1 MITIDNVLMPNLSR
15 VTIEHKF
22 PKSIHIDGS
31 KLLALP
37 GLIDGHVH
45 FCTPGSTKKEDWVHG
60 ARAAILGGITTV
72 LDMPSIKPP
81 TNSEVRL
88 IEKYSIIH
96 RQLKRG
102 KIPIKFGLFFGLNH
116 HHLDEVAH
124 VRKKIIGLKVFLGNK
139 THPLVIQ
146 DESTLHT
153 IYALAQ
159 THQLLIALHIEDR
172 AKWNLSLL
180 DEAKEDYAKFSEVI
194 SPELASES
202 IKFAIKMCELY
213 GVPTYIMHVS
223 SLIDVELIRQAKK
236 QGLPIYA
243 ETSPHYLFFDERAY
257 AYLKGCAKFNPPLRS
272 EADVAGLWHAIAD
285 GTIDVVS
292 SDHIPNPLSAKYMPL
307 KDCPSGAPGVQ
318 TLLPLML
325 TAWYHGKVTLERLL
339 EVLHHNPCKI
349 FNLKTKE
356 DMVLANIKEF
366 RIVKDKDMRYKCPWT
381 PYRGFRLTGFPEYVF
396 TEGLWLDCKKL

>member
-15 VTIEHKF
+15 ATIEHKY
-22 PKSIHIDGS
+22 PKKVHIDGS
-31 KLLALP
+31 HLLALP
-37 GLIDGHVH
+37 GLIDSHVH

-60 ARAAILGGITTV
+60 ARAAVLGGLSTV
-72 LDMPSIKPP
+72 LEMPSIKPP

-88 IEKYSIIH
+88 IEKYAIIS

-102 KIPIKFGLFFGLNH
+102 NLPIKFGLFFGLNH

-139 THPLVIQ
+139 KHPLVIQ
-146 DESTLHT
+146 DQSTLHT
-153 IYALAQ
+153 IYALAK
-159 THQLLIALHIEDR
+159 THHLLIALHIEDKS
-172 AKWNLSLL
+172 KWDLDLL
-180 DEAKEDYAKFSEVI
+180 ENAADNYAKFSQVI
-194 SPELASES
+194 SAELASQS
-202 IKFAIKMCELY
+202 VKYAIKMCELY
-213 GVPTYIMHVS
+213 EVPTYLMHVS
-223 SLIDVELIRQAKK
+223 SALDIELVRQAKQ

-257 AYLKGCAKFNPPLRS
+257 DYLKGRAKFNPPLRTS
-272 EADVAGLWHAIAD
+272 LDVECLWHAIAD

-292 SDHIPNPLSAKYMPL
+292 SDHIPNPLSDKSKVL

-325 TAWYHGKVTLERLL
+325 TAWYFGKITLERLL

-349 FNLKTKE
+349 FNLHTKE

-366 RIVKDKDMRYKCPWT
+366 RIVKDKDMKYKCPWT
-381 PYRGFRLTGFPEYVF
+381 PYQGFRLTGFPEFVF
-396 TEGLWLDCKKL
+396 NEGQWLDCKNL

>member
-15 VTIEHKF
+15 VTIEHKY
-22 PKSIHIDGS
+22 PKKIQIDGTS
-31 KLLALP
+31 LLALP
-37 GLIDGHVH
+37 GLVDSHVH

-60 ARAAILGGITTV
+60 AKAAVVGGVTTV

-102 KIPIKFGLFFGLNH
+102 KLPIKFGLFFGLNH

-139 THPLVIQ
+139 KHPLVIQ
-146 DESTLHT
+146 DQSTLHT
-153 IYALAQ
+153 IYALAK
-159 THQLLIALHIEDR
+159 THHLLIALHIEDKN
-172 AKWNLSLL
+172 KWDLDLL
-180 DEAKEDYAKFSEVI
+180 DNALDDYAKFSQVI
-194 SPELASES
+194 SAELASDA
-202 IKFAIKMCELY
+202 IKFAIQMCELY
-213 GVPTYIMHVS
+213 EVPTYLMHVS
-223 SLIDVELIRQAKK
+223 SALDIELVRQAKQ

-243 ETSPHYLFFDERAY
+243 ETSPQYLFFDESAY
-257 AYLKGCAKFNPPLRS
+257 DYLRGRAKFNPPLRTTL
-272 EADVAGLWHAIAD
+272 DVESLWHAIAD

-292 SDHIPNPLSAKYMPL
+292 SDHIPNPLSSKSKTL

-325 TAWYHGKVTLERLL
+325 TAWYFGKITLERLL
-339 EVLHHNPCKI
+339 EVLHHNPCRI
-349 FNLKTKE
+349 FNLQTKE

-366 RIVKDKDMRYKCPWT
+366 RILKDQDMRYKCPWT

-396 TEGLWLDCKKL
+396 TEGQWVDCKKL